1 MFEESF
7 SESWFK
13 RFGTEA
19 PIEIDELGGLLA
31 HRSVRRF
38 TEDDIPLGIV
48 QGLVAAAQS
57 AATSSNLQTWSVISV
72 RDSENRK
79 AIAEAC
85 GSQKQILTAPWFFA
99 FVADLHRLTK
109 YADQVPSGI
118 DTLEMYTVAVI
129 DAALAA
135 ERMVCAA
142 EALGFGICY
151 IGALRNQPDRVK
163 EILNLPEHTAP
174 AFGLCIGQPAETA
187 AAEIKPRLG
196 SDQVWFQETYSPD
209 LDAAEYNQRAA
220 EFFAGQ
226 GMPMDAAWSQKCADR
241 TQDSGLSGREKLLEF
256 LQKQGL
262 ARR

>member
-72 RDSENRK
+72 RDPENRK

-99 FVADLHRLTK
+99 FVADLHRLTR

-142 EALGFGICY
+142 
-151 IGALRNQPDRVK
+151 
-163 EILNLPEHTAP
+163 
-174 AFGLCIGQPAETA
+174 
-187 AAEIKPRLG
+187 
-196 SDQVWFQETYSPD
+196 
-209 LDAAEYNQRAA
+209 
-220 EFFAGQ
+220 
-226 GMPMDAAWSQKCADR
+226 
-241 TQDSGLSGREKLLEF
+241 
-256 LQKQGL
+256 
-262 ARR
+262 